1 MGISAETPSQNME
14 SKSRKMR
21 DTVGRL
27 VTFMQRN
34 QLNTIAFDTYDRMRR
49 IMEDDPVRAKEWLT
63 VVSCCRSDHWLKVN
77 HVVVNGK
84 SETTVVLP

>member
-1 MGISAETPSQNME
+1 
-14 SKSRKMR
+14 MR

-63 VVSCCRSDHWLKVN
+63 VVSCCRSDHRL
-77 HVVVNGK
+77 
-84 SETTVVLP
+84 

>member
-1 MGISAETPSQNME
+1 M
-14 SKSRKMR
+14 K

-63 VVSCCRSDHWLKVN
+63 VVSCCGSDHRLKAN

-84 SETTVVLP
+84 SETTVVLPYA